1 MSELPPKKPAR
12 KPSVKKTT
20 ATNGSTAPAKPRKP
34 RQPRTKAPSAT
45 TPSQGQT
52 TPRPRAPSKRTG
64 VSKKTSQ
71 PSTGSMKWS
80 ALVILLLL
88 MLSVGGWGY
97 WSLLKPLTLP
107 STGYKLTI
115 PQGASYYQTIE
126 KMDNDGVIASPL
138 FAKLYIRV
146 AKPKA
151 LHTGTYLFKAPI
163 TLMKLLSQ
171 LAKGEGIMMNKMTV
185 IEGTTFKQLRA
196 QLAKNTDVK
205 QTLTAKTDAEVL
217 LALGLTETHPEGL
230 FAPDTYIF
238 PPNETDVKILKRLYH
253 QQQSILQKAW
263 AGRAANLPYRSA
275 YEALIMASIV
285 EKETGNKIE
294 RAQIAGVFVR
304 RLQVG
309 MRLQTDP
316 TVIYGMGDSY
326 NGNIRKADLL
336 TFTPY
341 NTYRINGLPPTPIA
355 LPSKA
360 AIEAALHPAESNAV
374 YFVAKG
380 DGSGTHNFTDNLAA
394 HNQAVQA
401 YLQARK
407 GNP

>member
-12 KPSVKKTT
+12 KPAAKKTT
-20 ATNGSTAPAKPRKP
+20 ATSGDATTPKPRKA
-34 RQPRTKAPSAT
+34 RVKASDT
-45 TPSQGQT
+45 GQKSTPK
-52 TPRPRAPSKRTG
+52 KRVVTA
-64 VSKKTSQ
+64 KKTNT
-71 PSTGSMKWS
+71 STNNTTKLKSIVV
-80 ALVILLLL
+80 LVLLFCV
-88 MLSVGGWGY
+88 LSLAGWGY
-97 WSLLKPLTLP
+97 WGLLRPLEL
-107 STGYKLTI
+107 SKDGYKLTI
-115 PQGASYYQTIE
+115 GRGASYYETLN
-126 KMDNDGVIASPL
+126 KMSNDGVLTSPL
-138 FAKLYIRV
+138 LAKLYLKTV
-146 AKPKA
+146 HPKP
-151 LHTGTYLFKAPI
+151 LHTGTYLFKSPM
-163 TLMKLLSQ
+163 TMMKLLSQ
-171 LAKGEGIMMNKMTV
+171 LAKGEGLMMNKVTV

-196 QLAKNTDVK
+196 QLAKNPDVR
-205 QTLTAKTDAEVL
+205 QTLLGKTDAEVL

-238 PPNETDVKILKRLYH
+238 PPDETDAKILKRLY
-253 QQQSILQKAW
+253 QQQQHILQQAW
-263 AGRAANLPYRSA
+263 TTRAANLPYKSA

-316 TVIYGMGDSY
+316 TVIYGLGDSY
-326 NGNIRKADLL
+326 NGNIRKMDLL
-336 TFTPY
+336 AFTPY
-341 NTYRINGLPPTPIA
+341 NTYKINGLPPTPIA

-360 AIEAALHPAESNAV
+360 AIAAALHPAESNAV

-380 DGSGTHNFTDNLAA
+380 DGSGTHNFSDNLTA

-407 GNP
+407 GNK

>member
-1 MSELPPKKPAR
+1 M
-12 KPSVKKTT
+12 
-20 ATNGSTAPAKPRKP
+20 
-34 RQPRTKAPSAT
+34 
-45 TPSQGQT
+45 
-52 TPRPRAPSKRTG
+52 
-64 VSKKTSQ
+64 
-71 PSTGSMKWS
+71 
-80 ALVILLLL
+80 
-88 MLSVGGWGY
+88 
-97 WSLLKPLTLP
+97 
-107 STGYKLTI
+107 
-115 PQGASYYQTIE
+115 
-126 KMDNDGVIASPL
+126 
-138 FAKLYIRV
+138 
-146 AKPKA
+146 
-151 LHTGTYLFKAPI
+151 
-163 TLMKLLSQ
+163 
-171 LAKGEGIMMNKMTV
+171 
-185 IEGTTFKQLRA
+185 
-196 QLAKNTDVK
+196 
-205 QTLTAKTDAEVL
+205 